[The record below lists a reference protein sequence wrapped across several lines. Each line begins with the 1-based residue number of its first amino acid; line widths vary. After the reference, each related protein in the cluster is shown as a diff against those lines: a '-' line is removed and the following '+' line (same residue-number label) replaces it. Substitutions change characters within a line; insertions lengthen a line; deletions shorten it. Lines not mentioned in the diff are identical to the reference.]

1 LDEVD
6 RVFESPEI
14 ADDFFGLLRALHEE
28 AKRRDIW
35 KKFRLVVVHSTE
47 VYIPLDINKS
57 PFNVGLPIELPEF
70 TSEQVQELARRHG
83 LVWNATEVEQ
93 LMALVGGHPYLV
105 RVAMYAIA
113 RQDVTLG
120 QLVQEAPTEMGI
132 FSDHLRRH
140 LWNLEKYPELM
151 EAMREVVTASEGVR
165 LRSEQAFKLNS
176 MGLVKLEGNNC
187 SPRCYLYYQY
197 LCDRL

>member
-1 LDEVD
+1 
-6 RVFESPEI
+6 
-14 ADDFFGLLRALHEE
+14 
-28 AKRRDIW
+28 
-35 KKFRLVVVHSTE
+35 
-47 VYIPLDINKS
+47 
-57 PFNVGLPIELPEF
+57 
-70 TSEQVQELARRHG
+70 
-83 LVWNATEVEQ
+83 
-93 LMALVGGHPYLV
+93 MALVGGHPYLV

-113 RQDVTLG
+113 RQDVTLA